1 MLREQ
6 NVTDAM
12 AQPQSDSQLRPTA
25 ELLMEALQRSGVKV
39 IFGQSIPQALLQL
52 APKFGIRQVSYRT
65 ENAGGIMA
73 DGYARVSGS
82 LGVVAAQNGPAATLL
97 VPPMAEALKASIPL
111 LALVQDVTRDNAGKN
126 AFQEYDH
133 RALFEGCAKWIG
145 RIDRPEQAEQQIEA
159 AIRHAVSGRPGP
171 VVLLLPM
178 DLLREKTALALRRR
192 GTPAQVP
199 FSRSIPAPEQVCRAA
214 QAIAS
219 AQRPLL
225 VAGGGVHLSGACK
238 AVADL
243 QSEFGLPVGTTNM
256 GKGAV
261 SDAHPLSLGVIGN
274 SMAPSAPSHG
284 MRDYVRSADVVVFV
298 GTRTNQNGTDS
309 WRLFDPASQFIHID
323 VDPAETNRNYDSMAL
338 IGDARDTLKALAD
351 ELRALPRGT
360 FEDVSDRI
368 HRSRTAA
375 QAALNTRVAQPG
387 KGVRP
392 EAVMVELARL
402 LPPDAIVATD
412 ASYSTNWV
420 STYVPVRASGERFL
434 LPRGLAGLGW
444 GMPLAMGAK
453 LARPEATVVA
463 VVGDGGFAHC
473 WSELEAARRE
483 NIPVTVIVFN
493 NNILGYQ
500 KHGEELEFGESTNAC
515 NLGPVD
521 HAAIARA
528 CDCVGIT
535 VRNPAEI
542 ADALA
547 TAMKSERPVVIDVI
561 TDPMARPPIAIF
573 ETDR

>member
-1 MLREQ
+1 MLRDPL
-6 NVTDAM
+6 TTSLT
-12 AQPQSDSQLRPTA
+12 PQSQNQQELRPTA
-25 ELLMEALQRSGVKV
+25 ELLMQVLQQSGVKV
-39 IFGQSIPQALLQL
+39 VFGQSIPQALLQL
-52 APKFGIRQVSYRT
+52 APKYGIRQVSYRT

-73 DGYARVSGS
+73 DGFARVSGS
-82 LGVVAAQNGPAATLL
+82 IGVVAAQNGPAATLL
-97 VPPMAEALKASIPL
+97 VAPMAEALKASVPM

-133 RALFEGCAKWIG
+133 RALFAGCAKWIG
-145 RIDRPEQAEQQIEA
+145 RVDRPEQAEQQMEA

-178 DLLREKTALALRRR
+178 DLLREKTSLPLRRR
-192 GTPAQVP
+192 STPAQFP
-199 FSRSIPAPEQVCRAA
+199 YSRSVPEPGQVRRAA

-219 AQRPLL
+219 ARRPLL
-225 VAGGGVHLSGACK
+225 VAGGGVHLSGASE

-243 QSEFGLPVGTTNM
+243 QREFGLPVATTNM
-256 GKGAV
+256 GKGVV
-261 SDAHPLSLGVIGN
+261 SDAHPLSVGVIGN
-274 SMAPSAPSHG
+274 SMAPSSPSHG
-284 MRDYVRSADVVVFV
+284 MREYVRSADVVVFV

-309 WRLFDPASQFIHID
+309 WRLFDPASTFIHID
-323 VDPAETNRNYDSMAL
+323 VDPAETNRNYDSLAL
-338 IGDARDTLKALAD
+338 IGDARETLKVLAA
-351 ELRALPRGT
+351 ELRLLPRGG
-360 FEDVSDRI
+360 FEDVAERI
-368 HRSRTAA
+368 RRSRAAA
-375 QAALNTRVAQPG
+375 QVALSERLAAPAAG
-387 KGVRP
+387 MRP
-392 EAVMVELARL
+392 EAVMVELAKL

-420 STYVPVRASGERFL
+420 STYLPVRATGDRFL

-444 GMPLAMGAK
+444 GVPLAIGAK

-463 VVGDGGFAHC
+463 VVGDGGFGHC

-483 NIPVTVIVFN
+483 NVPVTVIVFN

-500 KHGEELEFGESTNAC
+500 KHGEELEFGESTSAY

-528 CDCVGIT
+528 CGCIGVT
-535 VRNPAEI
+535 ARTAAEV

-547 TAMKSERPVVIDVI
+547 SAMTSDRPVVIDVI